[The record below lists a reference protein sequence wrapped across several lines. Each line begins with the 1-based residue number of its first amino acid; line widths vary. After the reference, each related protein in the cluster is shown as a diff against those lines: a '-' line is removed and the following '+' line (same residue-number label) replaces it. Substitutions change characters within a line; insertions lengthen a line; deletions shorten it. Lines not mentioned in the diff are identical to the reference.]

1 MLNDI
6 RKNYFNIFSKMGI
19 VILLVSLMINRYEL
33 FILYSLVE
41 VILRYL
47 IVKPVLEGKEAM
59 ALYSVLVAGIAMN
72 GIIRNL

>member
-19 VILLVSLMINRYEL
+19 VILLVSLMINRDEL

-47 IVKPVLEGKEAM
+47 IVKPVLEGK
-59 ALYSVLVAGIAMN
+59 
-72 GIIRNL
+72 